1 MSWLFSRYSAS
12 ELAGVTQGAVFP
24 SGVLNFLMLPHERSS
39 VGVSV
44 FAWAPVLPCLSH
56 GWGQQKLELG
66 SPSCVN
72 MSIPASCPR
81 IRLLSLTCSVFIE
94 AMELI
99 CPDIG
104 FTLRFTLLLLLY
116 IPPLGC
122 VEYWDWDCWGYTL
135 LLVEMLAGWGHPLR
149 SVLAW

>member
-56 GWGQQKLELG
+56 GWGQQKFYK
-66 SPSCVN
+66 
-72 MSIPASCPR
+72 R
-81 IRLLSLTCSVFIE
+81 QKIRVTLIIE
-94 AMELI
+94 GNKEN
-99 CPDIG
+99 
-104 FTLRFTLLLLLY
+104 R
-116 IPPLGC
+116 
-122 VEYWDWDCWGYTL
+122 
-135 LLVEMLAGWGHPLR
+135 
-149 SVLAW
+149 